1 MTHQVGF
8 PEGCDSLL
16 ERCVHIMHTVDP
28 IEKADLTLLLG
39 QQWRTSIPARDN
51 TSDTCL
57 PGERTVMKIGR
68 ATPPDIPSRPDNLE
82 FVRPGFGVK
91 VGKAGSICMSM
102 TTFCFH
108 VSCMNE
114 KTN

>member
-1 MTHQVGF
+1 
-8 PEGCDSLL
+8 
-16 ERCVHIMHTVDP
+16 
-28 IEKADLTLLLG
+28 
-39 QQWRTSIPARDN
+39 
-51 TSDTCL
+51 
-57 PGERTVMKIGR
+57 MKIGR